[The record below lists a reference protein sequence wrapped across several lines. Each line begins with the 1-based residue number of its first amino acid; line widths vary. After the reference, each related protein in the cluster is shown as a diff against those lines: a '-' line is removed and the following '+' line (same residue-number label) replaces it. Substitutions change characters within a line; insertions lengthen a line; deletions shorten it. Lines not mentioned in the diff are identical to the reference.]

1 MNTILLHPTDVLF
14 FRDGRPMG
22 GSLSGHA
29 AAWPLPTV
37 VNHAFHSALHRAG
50 DIFNDVHPHRRG
62 RSSARPENA
71 ERDRKFGCLTTAGP
85 FPVKKN
91 DAGSSWFFPR
101 PLDAGLPA
109 NADISFRPLKKDF
122 DRTNSSL
129 PQPLSYPVANERG
142 ASKAT
147 PERWFSA
154 AAFQN
159 YLGGKLTLNP
169 KTDFIEDS
177 TFADT
182 EFTYGIGIDPE
193 TDTQDGERFYS
204 ASYLRLREGWRLG
217 VLAAAEDKEFND
229 PIHGRDLVRALLNG
243 HGAAIIAG
251 GQQRVCRAVID
262 SSTNSIPLPHGA
274 TITGTRVKWV
284 LLTPA
289 IFPAINK
296 HPGGWLPSWVDLSG
310 EVQLLDGPGKNYA
323 KRHKVSEGNRIP
335 AKLVAAITGKPIP
348 VTGYA
353 LPHES
358 AERTVGGPKPTHLA
372 VPAGAV
378 YFFEAEGVD
387 EAAKQANALKLAVA
401 LNWHGRASGAEIQ
414 NRRSTLMGEKGFGL
428 GVCATWEFH
437 SGRRPNS

>member
-37 VNHAFHSALHRAG
+37 VNHAFHAALHWAG
-50 DIFNDVHPHRRG
+50 EVFKDAHPHRRG

-71 ERDRKFGCLTTAGP
+71 ERDRKFGSLTTAGP
-85 FPVKKN
+85 FPVKSNGK
-91 DAGSSWFFPR
+91 GSTWFFPR
-101 PLDAGLPA
+101 PFDAGMPA
-109 NADISFRPLKKDF
+109 TAVVSLRPLKGF
-122 DRTNSSL
+122 DAYSSSL
-129 PQPLSYPVANERG
+129 RAPLAYPVANEHG
-142 ASKAT
+142 PSKAT

-154 AAFQN
+154 LAFQN
-159 YLGGKLTLNP
+159 YLGNNTTLDP
-169 KTDFIEDS
+169 HADFIQDS

-193 TDTQDGERFYS
+193 TDTQDGERFYT
-204 ASYLRLREGWRLG
+204 ASYLRLREDWRLG
-217 VLAAAEDKEFND
+217 VLAAARDKEFND
-229 PIHGRDLVRALLNG
+229 PNHGNDLVSALLNG
-243 HGAAIIAG
+243 KGAEIIAG
-251 GQQRVCRAVID
+251 GQQRVCRAVVD
-262 SSTNSIPLPHGA
+262 PHASSLPLPSGA
-274 TITGTRVKWV
+274 TITGTRIKWI

-289 IFPAINK
+289 IFPAIND

-310 EVQLLDGPGKNYA
+310 NVQLLDGPGKNYA
-323 KRHKVSEGNRIP
+323 RRHKEVEGKRIS

-353 LPHES
+353 LPHEA
-358 AERTVGGPKPTHLA
+358 AERTDGGPKPTHLA

-378 YFFEAEGVD
+378 YYFEAEGND
-387 EAAKQANALKLAVA
+387 EAEKQANAQKLADA
-401 LNWHGRASGAEIQ
+401 LNWHGSTTSTEIK

-428 GVCATWEFH
+428 GVCGTWDFHPATQ
-437 SGRRPNS
+437 S